1 MGHVVKLLNKSWH
14 IGEDTLGNL
23 KDINLGRV
31 KGCAMSYSGYMEFII
46 QKRQI
51 IPKMGIT

>member
-14 IGEDTLGNL
+14 IGEDILGNL

-51 IPKMGIT
+51 ILKMGIT